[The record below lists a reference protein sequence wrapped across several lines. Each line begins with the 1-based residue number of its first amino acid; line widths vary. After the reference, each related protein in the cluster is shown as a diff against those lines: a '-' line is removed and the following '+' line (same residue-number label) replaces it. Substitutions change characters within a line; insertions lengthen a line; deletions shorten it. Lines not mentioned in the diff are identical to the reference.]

1 MVIKLLKNTHTIKA
15 RDREI
20 LLRQG
25 RFVPRL
31 MEWSPLSKMASKCQS
46 GNANYH

>member
-25 RFVPRL
+25 L
-31 MEWSPLSKMASKCQS
+31 LYAQ
-46 GNANYH
+46 ANGMVAPF